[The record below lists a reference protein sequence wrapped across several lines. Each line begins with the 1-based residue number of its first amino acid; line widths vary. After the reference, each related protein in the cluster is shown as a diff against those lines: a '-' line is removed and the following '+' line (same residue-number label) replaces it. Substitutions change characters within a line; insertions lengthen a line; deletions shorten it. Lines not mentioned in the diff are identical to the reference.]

1 MTQYYRCYVLTDV
14 RSKNDTLQK
23 LLNLDVT
30 DVNIRKKKVD
40 IGVGAKL
47 VVAEYN
53 KHKNFNQNTLDRFY
67 KDCGVFLSSVVKH
80 LLEKSPI
87 RRQIARCASSL
98 DPTIISNK
106 DAQES
111 CKLKFSTLCEK
122 LAQLQRIPASLADRA
137 NEEYNKFLNEV
148 VPRHSQ
154 DFLDFN
160 IKSER
165 SGSFLHLLLPGN
177 KSYDNLWLICQTI
190 LLYFV
195 AKRILSGVLRTTKIL
210 QKITKVKYLL

>member
-1 MTQYYRCYVLTDV
+1 MLVAALKDPLIRAKFNLVEYIAAKLNSFLRGFQTDQPMVPFLFHILKDIADTILQMYVLTDV

-30 DVNIRKKKVD
+30 DVNIRKKKID

-47 VVAEYN
+47 VVAEYK

-67 KDCGVFLSSVVKH
+67 KDCGVFLSSIVKH
-80 LLEKSPI
+80 MLEKSPI
-87 RRQIARCASSL
+87 RRQIVRRASSL

-137 NEEYNKFLNEV
+137 NEEYK
-148 VPRHSQ
+148 
-154 DFLDFN
+154 
-160 IKSER
+160 K
-165 SGSFLHLLLPGN
+165 
-177 KSYDNLWLICQTI
+177 
-190 LLYFV
+190 
-195 AKRILSGVLRTTKIL
+195 VLG
-210 QKITKVKYLL
+210 